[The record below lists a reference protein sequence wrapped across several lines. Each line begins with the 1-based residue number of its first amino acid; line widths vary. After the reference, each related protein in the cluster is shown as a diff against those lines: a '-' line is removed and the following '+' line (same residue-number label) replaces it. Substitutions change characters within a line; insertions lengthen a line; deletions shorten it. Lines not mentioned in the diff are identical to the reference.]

1 MELFIPSILALIIAA
16 AIVIFVLPRLS
27 SVILGSLA
35 LIFVIIA
42 AYQHYNFFYTEYR
55 ESTWQL
61 PLLQYAPYLLLG
73 GLVLFLIFFS
83 INFIGTGTNAQAAA
97 PLVAMNAAVERVANQ
112 APTVAGVTNAVA
124 NAANTALKAVGLA
137 PANGRV
143 AANNAA
149 RNIRFSQ
156 V

>member
-16 AIVIFVLPRLS
+16 AIVMFVLPRLS

-35 LIFVIIA
+35 LVFVIIA

-55 ESTWQL
+55 ESTWQV

-73 GLVLFLIFFS
+73 GLVIFLIFFS

-112 APTVAGVTNAVA
+112 APTVAGVTNAVT
-124 NAANTALKAVGLA
+124 NAANTALKAVGLG
-137 PANGRV
+137 PTNGRV